1 MTMLILPSKKKLLLG
16 AATRD
21 VAYVRRIPAGI
32 PGTPSRGIG
41 LATIEAQLIT
51 PFGTTG
57 APASYGVAGQIDSV
71 TGQFRIINS
80 TDTDAYGSLL
90 RVYPTSDGGAA
101 APLNSGF
108 GPGVPPKSGV
118 CDVMVRGYQSV
129 LLQNAAAQPAKKGG
143 TVYVWFAAS
152 NGNHVQGGYEA
163 AATGGSTLALPDKW
177 YFTGGA
183 DANGNT
189 EIAIN
194 I

>member
-21 VAYVRRIPAGI
+21 VAYVRRIPMGI

-57 APASYGVAGQIDSV
+57 APASYGLPGQIDSV
-71 TGQFRIINS
+71 TGQFRIINN
-80 TDTDAYGSLL
+80 TDADSYGVLM
-90 RVYPTSDGGAA
+90 RVYPTSDGGAST
-101 APLNSGF
+101 PLNAGF

-118 CDVMVRGYQSV
+118 VDIIVRGYMSV
-129 LLQNAAAQPAKKGG
+129 LLGNFAANPCKKNG

-152 NGNHVQGGYEA
+152 AGNHTIGGFEA
-163 AATGGSTLALPDKW
+163 AATGGSTLALPDKY
-177 YFTGGA
+177 YFTG
-183 DANGNT
+183 ANDSSGNA
-189 EIAIN
+189 EIGIN